1 MNINFMRDL
10 LDIYIFPTLT
20 FCELSLPLS
29 PLFSSLLFFLSRLS
43 LHFVS
48 RKVTI
53 HLKLNIKSGYDRSTD
68 LWCVNRSHHFLDGA
82 HFPKVPFFWQFL
94 TKKIHYAVPAWHVVV
109 KHTGIGLSMFVTKGN
124 QLVMGNTQNVFK
136 HTTPPH
142 PLVRYL

>member
-29 PLFSSLLFFLSRLS
+29 PLFSSLPLFPSRLS

-53 HLKLNIKSGYDRSTD
+53 HLKLIIKSGYDRSTCD
-68 LWCVNRSHHFLDGA
+68 VFIVPIIFWTVPIFQKCPSFGNSSPRKYITPFLPGTLLLNTLVSVSRCLSL
-82 HFPKVPFFWQFL
+82 KV
-94 TKKIHYAVPAWHVVV
+94 I
-109 KHTGIGLSMFVTKGN
+109 S
-124 QLVMGNTQNVFK
+124 
-136 HTTPPH
+136 
-142 PLVRYL
+142 